1 MFTMFTSTK
10 NEKIMKGQKRYHLLP
25 YEKKGRATSREN
37 GNINSK
43 ANLKNCRKTSVDM
56 SIFG

>member
-10 NEKIMKGQKRYHLLP
+10 KEKILRGQKRYFLIP
-25 YEKKGRATSREN
+25 YEKKNRTQSREN

-43 ANLKNCRKTSVDM
+43 ANLKKCRKTSVDM
-56 SIFG
+56 SVFG

>member
-10 NEKIMKGQKRYHLLP
+10 KEKIMKGQKRYFLLP
-25 YEKKGRATSREN
+25 YEKKGRTVSLEN

-43 ANLKNCRKTSVDM
+43 VNLKNCRKTSVDM